1 MKALKLL
8 TKGKT
13 KGKRPP
19 GEVAK
24 SASAAEKVVGF
35 MIDNMVETLHNDD
48 VNDEHKKDF
57 CANETASF
65 TQLQADKETEQAE
78 LEKSIE
84 VMKDEIAQLEADIK
98 MLEERI
104 NENDQNVLKATKQ
117 RKEEHFTFAQEYQA
131 MDTAVQL
138 IDKAANR
145 LNAFYNPKMTA
156 KALPQIDKSF
166 TQSNYMFDSKSSEPT
181 VTAMTQ
187 ESTSSNDANYGASF
201 VQIKKDDSKVDPVIL
216 PTTPKTYEKKESGG
230 VLGLMNEMKTD
241 LKTDMKEA
249 EMEEKHASI
258 DYVREMAEAKEAR
271 ALDVKT
277 KTDKEA
283 ALAATEEKLAQTKQL
298 NELTIEEI
306 RQIKIYLTKLHIEC
320 DFLMRN
326 YENRHEARVDEEVG
340 LESAETIVTHEEPPN
355 HLETEKMYE
364 EEHSKKQVDE
374 HFDTENPIKPPDAVM
389 EAAEE

>member
-1 MKALKLL
+1 ML
-8 TKGKT
+8 
-13 KGKRPP
+13 
-19 GEVAK
+19 
-24 SASAAEKVVGF
+24 
-35 MIDNMVETLHNDD
+35 
-48 VNDEHKKDF
+48 
-57 CANETASF
+57 F
-65 TQLQADKETEQAE
+65 TTQP
-78 LEKSIE
+78 
-84 VMKDEIAQLEADIK
+84 
-98 MLEERI
+98 I
-104 NENDQNVLKATKQ
+104 NTNDQNVLKATKQ

-145 LNAFYNPKMTA
+145 LNAFYNPKMS
-156 KALPQIDKSF
+156 KAFPQVDKSF
-166 TQSNYMFDSKSSEPT
+166 EQTSYMADKESSRPA

-187 ESTSSNDANYGASF
+187 EATSTGEDSGKEQNYGASF
-201 VQIKKDDSKVDPVIL
+201 VQVSKDDSKVDPVIL

-258 DYVREMAEAKEAR
+258 DYVREMGEAKEQR
-271 ALDVKT
+271 AADVKA

-283 ALAATEEKLAQTKQL
+283 TLAKTEEKLVQATQL

-306 RQIKIYLTKLHIEC
+306 AQIKIYLRKLHIEC

-340 LESAETIVTHEEPPN
+340 LETAETIVTHEEPPN
-355 HLETEKMYE
+355 HLETEKLYE

-374 HFDTENPIKPPDAVM
+374 HFNTENPIAPPKPLE

>member
-1 MKALKLL
+1 MNKA
-8 TKGKT
+8 
-13 KGKRPP
+13 
-19 GEVAK
+19 
-24 SASAAEKVVGF
+24 F
-35 MIDNMVETLHNDD
+35 
-48 VNDEHKKDF
+48 
-57 CANETASF
+57 
-65 TQLQADKETEQAE
+65 
-78 LEKSIE
+78 
-84 VMKDEIAQLEADIK
+84 
-98 MLEERI
+98 
-104 NENDQNVLKATKQ
+104 
-117 RKEEHFTFAQEYQA
+117 
-131 MDTAVQL
+131 
-138 IDKAANR
+138 
-145 LNAFYNPKMTA
+145 
-156 KALPQIDKSF
+156 PQVDKSF
-166 TQSNYMFDSKSSEPT
+166 GSTKYMADQESSGPA

-187 ESTSSNDANYGASF
+187 EATSTDQGSGDEQNYGASF
-201 VQIKKDDSKVDPVIL
+201 VQVTKDDSKVDPVIL

-283 ALAATEEKLAQTKQL
+283 VKAETEEKLAQAIQL

-340 LESAETIVTHEEPPN
+340 LESAETIVTHEDPPT
-355 HLETEKMYE
+355 HLGTEKMYE
-364 EEHSKKQVDE
+364 EEHSKAEVEE
-374 HFDTENPIKPPDAVM
+374 HFDMPNPMEKKAPDAVA
-389 EAAEE
+389 AAED

>member
-19 GEVAK
+19 GEVSK
-24 SASAAEKVVGF
+24 NASAAEKVVGF

-65 TQLQADKETEQAE
+65 TQLQADKEAEQAE

-145 LNAFYNPKMTA
+145 LNRFYNPKMA
-156 KALPQIDKSF
+156 QKALPQVDKSF
-166 TQSNYMFDSKSSEPT
+166 TQTKYMADQSISEP
-181 VTAMTQ
+181 A
-187 ESTSSNDANYGASF
+187 
-201 VQIKKDDSKVDPVIL
+201 
-216 PTTPKTYEKKESGG
+216 
-230 VLGLMNEMKTD
+230 
-241 LKTDMKEA
+241 
-249 EMEEKHASI
+249 
-258 DYVREMAEAKEAR
+258 
-271 ALDVKT
+271 
-277 KTDKEA
+277 
-283 ALAATEEKLAQTKQL
+283 
-298 NELTIEEI
+298 
-306 RQIKIYLTKLHIEC
+306 
-320 DFLMRN
+320 
-326 YENRHEARVDEEVG
+326 
-340 LESAETIVTHEEPPN
+340 
-355 HLETEKMYE
+355 
-364 EEHSKKQVDE
+364 
-374 HFDTENPIKPPDAVM
+374 
-389 EAAEE
+389 